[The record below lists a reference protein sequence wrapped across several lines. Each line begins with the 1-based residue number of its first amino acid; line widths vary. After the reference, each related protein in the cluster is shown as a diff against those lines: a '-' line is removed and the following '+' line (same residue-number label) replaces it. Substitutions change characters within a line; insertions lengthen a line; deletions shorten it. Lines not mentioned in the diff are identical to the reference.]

1 MKIVKVE
8 RLDHLGLVSS
18 VIKDLQIVDMIDS
31 RIKPDEQEEITTGE
45 AVAGMIING
54 LGFSNRPLSLTPQFF
69 ENKPLDLF
77 FREGVEASM
86 FNRFKLGRS
95 LDKVYQYGCDSIFS
109 EIASSVCQQENID
122 IRFNS
127 LDTTSFSLNG
137 EYLPDTDEQAVLITH
152 GYSKD
157 HRPDLK
163 QVVLELMVSQDG
175 GIPFIS
181 KSWDGNT
188 SDNQIFQERSAMLLE
203 EFKRSE
209 SPRYI
214 IADSK
219 LYNDNNAENLA
230 ALEFITRIPQS
241 IKQCQG
247 LILEALTFNHW
258 SSFDDIRRYQCFEL
272 QHYGI
277 SQRWI
282 VVFSQAAY
290 HRAETTLK
298 KACRKE
304 KEAIDKQLFHL
315 QVKRFKTPKEA
326 SDALDQL
333 ADGWKY
339 HKQTQIA
346 LTKHEHYDTK
356 GRPAANT
363 PVAFIDWQIKC
374 SFTADQEILQHLQ
387 NYKACF
393 VLGTNIKPEFLD
405 NKEVITGYAKQSKVE
420 QGFRFLKDPLFFV
433 SSLFVTKPSRIQ
445 GLLMVMTLTLLVY
458 SVVQRR
464 LRQKLEERNETIP
477 NQIRQP
483 TKKPTMRWVFQL
495 MEGIHR
501 VIYFQNGKKE
511 TMIEALKDIH
521 INILKLLGVNAC
533 QIYQIP
539 PGQEAA

>member
-8 RLDHLGLVSS
+8 RLDHLGLISS
-18 VIKDLQIVDMIDS
+18 VIKDVQIIEIINS
-31 RIKPDEQEEITTGE
+31 RIKTDEQEEITTGE
-45 AVAGMIING
+45 AVAGMIINA

-77 FREGVEASM
+77 FREGVKASM

-95 LDKVYQYGCDSIFS
+95 LDKIYQYGCDPMFS
-109 EIASSVCQQENID
+109 EIASFVCQQENID
-122 IRFNS
+122 LRFNS

-188 SDNQIFQERSAMLLE
+188 SDNQIFRERSKLLLE
-203 EFKRSE
+203 AFKRSE
-209 SPRYI
+209 PPRYI

-219 LYNDNNAENLA
+219 IYTEDNAENLS
-230 ALEFITRIPQS
+230 ALGFITRIPQT
-241 IKQCQG
+241 IKQCQD
-247 LILEALTFNHW
+247 LIIEALSCGNWTT
-258 SSFDDIRRYQCFEL
+258 FDDSRSYQCFEL
-272 QHYGI
+272 QHYAI

-290 HRAETTLK
+290 YRAETTLN
-298 KACRKE
+298 KACKKE

-315 QVKRFKTPKEA
+315 QAKRFQTPKEA
-326 SDALDQL
+326 SDALEQL
-333 ADGWKY
+333 AEGWKY
-339 HKQTQIA
+339 HKQTEIA
-346 LTKHEHYDTK
+346 LTKHEHYATK
-356 GRPAANT
+356 GRPTANT
-363 PVAFIDWQIKC
+363 PVASTDWQIRC
-374 SFTADQEILQHLQ
+374 TFVTDQEVLQRLQ

-393 VLGTNIKPEFLD
+393 VLGTNIKLESLD
-405 NKEVITGYAKQSKVE
+405 NKEVITGYAEQSKVE

-458 SVVQRR
+458 SVAQRR
-464 LRQKLEERNETIP
+464 LRQKLSERNETIP
-477 NQIRQP
+477 DQIRQP
-483 TKKPTMRWVFQL
+483 TQKPTMRWVFQL

-501 VIYFQNGKKE
+501 VIFLQNGKQY
-511 TMIEALKDIH
+511 TMIEGLKDIH
-521 INILKLLGVNAC
+521 INILRLLGVNAC
-533 QIYQIP
+533 QMYQVP
-539 PGQEAA
+539 LG